1 MFKEK
6 KQRVIGANNSTT
18 GSSNGSAHE
27 LMVFNFTNTQV
38 RMLNIDNAPWVV
50 AKDVCDVLE
59 IKNVSVAIKSL
70 DDDERY
76 KYNIGRQGKTWIV
89 NESGL
94 FALVFRSNK
103 PQAKAFRK
111 WVTSVVL
118 PSIRKQGSYN
128 SVELLLQ
135 KRKERLLKDKH
146 NLQRSL
152 RDVKKELQAIYRQPQ
167 LCPECGKLCKNSR
180 SIQSHILSNHT
191 KGYSGVNNLLAY
203 NAKRREAAL

>member
-1 MFKEK
+1 MSKEK
-6 KQRVIGANNSTT
+6 KQRATHANNSSI
-18 GSSNGSAHE
+18 GSSSSSAHE
-27 LMVFNFTNTQV
+27 LMVFNFTNTPV

-70 DDDERY
+70 DDDERS

-128 SVELLLQ
+128 SVEHLLQ
-135 KRKERLLKDKH
+135 KRKIE
-146 NLQRSL
+146 LQRQKKAL
-152 RDVKKELQAIYRQPQ
+152 RAKTLVINKELKAIYNQPAV
-167 LCPECGKLCKNSR
+167 CSVCGKLCNGKNA
-180 SIQSHILSNHT
+180 LSMHNYQVHG
-191 KGYSGVNNLLAY
+191 KGAG
-203 NAKRREAAL
+203 RQALIRLHANKNQTAL